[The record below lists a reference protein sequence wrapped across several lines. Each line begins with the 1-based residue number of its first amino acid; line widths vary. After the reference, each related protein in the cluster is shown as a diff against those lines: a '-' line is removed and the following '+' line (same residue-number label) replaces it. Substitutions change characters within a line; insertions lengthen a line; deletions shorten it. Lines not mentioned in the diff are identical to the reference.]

1 MKPAVLAQA
10 KVKMKSL
17 STAFQNGRGFAST
30 DYNVE
35 ILKKFLRG
43 EISAGQDLSPKG
55 EGKKQKVVSLCD

>member
-30 DYNVE
+30 DYNVG

-43 EISAGQDLSPKG
+43 EISAGQGLFPKG